1 MTPAGDADVGK
12 GARAASGS
20 VAIRAEDSLSALSAL
35 LGEDEVEARRRR
47 EMDEADARRAE
58 AQAEGEEGKR
68 GADESTARVRQVG
81 RGDVARAEVTG
92 GVSGCAAGDDGF
104 FNHEGRHARGRDLG
118 DEPSGSSFRRR
129 CSTR

>member
-1 MTPAGDADVGK
+1 MTPEGDADVGK

-58 AQAEGEEGKR
+58 AQAEERKEK
-68 GADESTARVRQVG
+68 EARTSRQ
-81 RGDVARAEVTG
+81 RAFAK
-92 GVSGCAAGDDGF
+92 SDAATS
-104 FNHEGRHARGRDLG
+104 RV
-118 DEPSGSSFRRR
+118 
-129 CSTR
+129 

>member
-12 GARAASGS
+12 GARAASGGA

-58 AQAEGEEGKR
+58 AQAEERKEKR
-68 GADESTARVRQVG
+68 RERVDSAR
-81 RGDVARAEVTG
+81 
-92 GVSGCAAGDDGF
+92 S
-104 FNHEGRHARGRDLG
+104 
-118 DEPSGSSFRRR
+118 PSRTRRR
-129 CSTR
+129 RAYRGYRRCFWTCRWG

>member
-1 MTPAGDADVGK
+1 MTMTPAGDADVGK

-58 AQAEGEEGKR
+58 AQAEERKEK
-68 GADESTARVRQVG
+68 EARTSRQ
-81 RGDVARAEVTG
+81 RAFAK
-92 GVSGCAAGDDGF
+92 SDAATS
-104 FNHEGRHARGRDLG
+104 RV
-118 DEPSGSSFRRR
+118 
-129 CSTR
+129 